1 MQRYL
6 EKRNTKDE
14 ETEREHPFI
23 RGHWSKQPFWDR
35 SLSKLNSVRQVELCL
50 LCAWTHV
57 GEAESTIM
65 NLSHWQEIPAQTTG
79 PVTRLLVVFLSSSN
93 LQLTL
98 LHVHTQMIVFISSS
112 LGQQKPL
119 KWSCSVNWSRSVV
132 SESFRL
138 HGQWPTRLRRP
149 WDFAGENTG
158 AGCNFLLLGIFPT
171 QGSNPGLLHCR
182 QTLYHLSHQ
191 GTPQKPLEKNL
202 LMTSKLNFR
211 LLSQLP
217 ICLFSCLF
225 STLIWISNKF
235 SKLLIIKAKILLIFF
250 PCSCCQQ
257 VVMPSIYMFKETYSN
272 PLLPI
277 C

>member
-1 MQRYL
+1 
-6 EKRNTKDE
+6 
-14 ETEREHPFI
+14 
-23 RGHWSKQPFWDR
+23 
-35 SLSKLNSVRQVELCL
+35 
-50 LCAWTHV
+50 
-57 GEAESTIM
+57 M

-79 PVTRLLVVFLSSSN
+79 PLTWLLVLFLSSSN

-98 LHVHTQMIVFISSS
+98 PHVRAQMIVFISSS

-119 KWSCSVNWSRSVV
+119 KRSCSVKWTEVV
-132 SESFRL
+132 KSCPTLCDPMDSSL
-138 HGQWPTRLRRP
+138 PSSTVHGIFQARM
-149 WDFAGENTG
+149 
-158 AGCNFLLLGIFPT
+158 GCHFLLQGIFPI

-191 GTPQKPLEKNL
+191 GSPQKPLEKNL
-202 LMTSKLNFR
+202 LMTSKLNFI

-235 SKLLIIKAKILLIFF
+235 SKLLITKAKILLIFF

-257 VVMPSIYMFKETYSN
+257 VVMHQSTCLRKHIQILSFQSAKN
-272 PLLPI
+272 LL
-277 C
+277 CCNT